1 MPEYHSRS
9 MSTPAGW
16 YSDPSLPGQQ
26 RYWDGEQW
34 TQQFAPQAHPAQAGV
49 PQANLAERDARNWAV
64 IAHVSAYVGLLT
76 GVLGFMG
83 PLVVYLIKKDD
94 HPFIRDQAAEAL
106 NFNLSVLLYA
116 VVLGIATFIL
126 FFLIVGI
133 FLIPVLIGL
142 GIAWVV
148 LIIVAAT
155 KASKGEAYRYPLT
168 IRFLT

>member
-1 MPEYHSRS
+1 
-9 MSTPAGW
+9 MSTPPGW
-16 YSDPSLPGQQ
+16 YPDPSLPGQQ

-34 TQQFAPQAHPAQAGV
+34 TQQFAPQAYNAPVGQPGFAPGAV
-49 PQANLAERDARNWAV
+49 AERDARNWAV
-64 IAHVSAYVGLLT
+64 IAHVSAFVGLLT

-94 HPFIRDQAAEAL
+94 HPFIRDQSAEAL

-116 VVLGIATFIL
+116 VILGIATFVL
-126 FFLIVGI
+126 FFLIIGI
-133 FLIPVLIGL
+133 FLIPVLIAL

-148 LIIVAAT
+148 LIIVAAV

-168 IRFLT
+168 IRFVT